1 MAIAKRSARPRERN
15 ASIPPCEDCSSHACA
30 FCAELREEGRGDVQ
44 SCVERVHV
52 SAEQVFVEEGSVDAD
67 VVTLV
72 DGMVI
77 AFMSLAG
84 GLRQVTGFH
93 FAGDLLHWPR
103 DSVTSHVTLQALT
116 PASVC
121 RIDRD
126 RLRELCHSYP
136 ELADRLFDLASARID
151 AAREHIVVLASGTA
165 EQRVASFLMGLTRR
179 TRDRHVI
186 ASSIDLPMSRADIAN
201 YVGLRVETVSRMFT
215 RLTSAGLL
223 SLPTPNQVVI
233 TDRCALEER
242 ANISAR
248 ATGAEP
254 RSTHGGGA

>member
-1 MAIAKRSARPRERN
+1 MAIAKQFDRPRERD
-15 ASIPPCEDCSSHACA
+15 ASISPCADCPVRACA
-30 FCAELREEGRGDVQ
+30 FCSELREEDRADLQ
-44 SCVERVHV
+44 SCVERVDV
-52 SAEQVFVEEGSVDAD
+52 IAKQVLVEQGGAETD

-72 DGMVI
+72 DGVVI
-77 AFMSLAG
+77 AFVTLAG

-116 PASVC
+116 PANVC

-136 ELADRLFDLASARID
+136 ELAGRLFDLASARID

-179 TRDRHVI
+179 TRDRRVI
-186 ASSIDLPMSRADIAN
+186 ASSIDLPMSRVDIAN

-223 SLPTPNQVVI
+223 SLPTPQQVVVM
-233 TDRCALEER
+233 DHCALAER

-254 RSTHGGGA
+254 RSTHGEGA

>member
-1 MAIAKRSARPRERN
+1 MATAKRPAKSRERN
-15 ASIPPCEDCSSHACA
+15 ASIPPCEDCSSRACA
-30 FCAELREEGRGDVQ
+30 FCAELREEGRAHVQ

-52 SAEQVFVEEGSVDAD
+52 SAEQVLVEEGRADAD

-72 DGMVI
+72 DGVVI

-103 DSVTSHVTLQALT
+103 DSITSRVTLQALT

-121 RIDRD
+121 RIDGN
-126 RLRELCHSYP
+126 RLRELCYKYP
-136 ELADRLFDLASARID
+136 ELAGRLFDLASARID

-179 TRDRHVI
+179 TRDRRVI
-186 ASSIDLPMSRADIAN
+186 ASSIDLPMSRVDIAN

-223 SLPTPNQVVI
+223 SLPTPQQVVVM
-233 TDRCALEER
+233 DHCALAER

-248 ATGAEP
+248 ATGTRP
-254 RSTHGGGA
+254 RSTNDRGA

>member
-1 MAIAKRSARPRERN
+1 M
-15 ASIPPCEDCSSHACA
+15 
-30 FCAELREEGRGDVQ
+30 Q

-52 SAEQVFVEEGSVDAD
+52 SAKQVFVEEGSVDAD

-103 DSVTSHVTLQALT
+103 DSITSRVTLQALT

-121 RIDRD
+121 RIDGD
-126 RLRELCHSYP
+126 RLRELCHRYP
-136 ELADRLFDLASARID
+136 ELAGRLFDLASARID

>member
-1 MAIAKRSARPRERN
+1 MAIAKLSARPREGN
-15 ASIPPCEDCSSHACA
+15 ASIPPREDCSVRACA
-30 FCAELREEGRGDVQ
+30 FCADLREEGRAHVQ

-52 SAEQVFVEEGSVDAD
+52 SAEQVLVEEGRADAD

-72 DGMVI
+72 DGVVI

-103 DSVTSHVTLQALT
+103 DSVTSRVTLQALT

-136 ELADRLFDLASARID
+136 ELADRLFDLASAQID
-151 AAREHIVVLASGTA
+151 AAREHMVMLGRGTA
-165 EQRVASFLMGLTRR
+165 EQRVASFLMELTRR
-179 TRDRHVI
+179 TRDRRVI
-186 ASSIDLPMSRADIAN
+186 ASSIDLPMSRVDIAD
-201 YVGLRVETVSRMFT
+201 YVGLKVETVSRMFT

-223 SLPTPNQVVI
+223 SLPTPQQVVVM
-233 TDRCALEER
+233 DHCALADR

-248 ATGAEP
+248 PGKLP
-254 RSTHGGGA
+254 

>member
-1 MAIAKRSARPRERN
+1 MATAKRSAKSRERN
-15 ASIPPCEDCSSHACA
+15 ASIAPCEDCSSRACA
-30 FCAELREEGRGDVQ
+30 FCAELREEGRAHVQ

-52 SAEQVFVEEGSVDAD
+52 SAEQVLVEEGSADAD

-72 DGMVI
+72 DGVVI
-77 AFMSLAG
+77 AFMSIAG

-116 PASVC
+116 PANVC

-136 ELADRLFDLASARID
+136 ELAGRLFDLASARID

-179 TRDRHVI
+179 TRDRRVI
-186 ASSIDLPMSRADIAN
+186 ASSIDLPMSRVDIAN

-223 SLPTPNQVVI
+223 SLPTPQQVVVM
-233 TDRCALEER
+233 DHCALAER

-254 RSTHGGGA
+254 RSTHGEGA

>member
-15 ASIPPCEDCSSHACA
+15 ASISRCEDCSSRACA
-30 FCAELREEGRGDVQ
+30 LCAELREEGRAHVQ

-52 SAEQVFVEEGSVDAD
+52 PAKQVLVEEGSADAD

-72 DGMVI
+72 DGVVI

-93 FAGDLLHWPR
+93 FAGDLLNWPR
-103 DSVTSHVTLQALT
+103 DSVTSRVTLQALT

-126 RLRELCHSYP
+126 RLRELCYSYP
-136 ELADRLFDLASARID
+136 ELADHLSDLASVQID
-151 AAREHIVVLASGTA
+151 AAREHMVVLAHGTA
-165 EQRVASFLMGLTRR
+165 EQRVSSFLMGLTRR
-179 TRDRHVI
+179 TGDRRVI

-223 SLPTPNQVVI
+223 SLPTPQKVVVM
-233 TDRCALEER
+233 DHCALADR

-248 ATGAEP
+248 ATSAEP
-254 RSTHGGGA
+254 RSTHCGGA